1 MRNRPRAATARIG
14 LTERRTLISTKNDV
28 NDKWRER
35 RDLTLAVKER
45 VEHQLG
51 ELSKAIASADSP
63 EAEQML
69 RLDDLQ
75 FELGQLEEAFR
86 DAEQQ
91 YLTHSL
97 GSDPTERRTDHA

>member
-1 MRNRPRAATARIG
+1 MS
-14 LTERRTLISTKNDV
+14 TEQTVID
-28 NDKWRER
+28 DWRER

-69 RLDDLQ
+69 RLDDLR
-75 FELGQLEEAFR
+75 FELGQLEEAFK

-97 GSDPTERRTDHA
+97 GSDRTERRTDHA